1 MRSVSLASLP
11 SLAVSGPAVSGRQWP
26 SVTVSGRQWPS
37 VALPSVA
44 VSGCQWLMQPMHPM
58 CPASLASLLSLAVSG
73 PAVSGPGPEPP
84 SGALLAGTVG
94 IRPPGDDLRGETPAQ
109 GLADEHAGDV

>member
-1 MRSVSLASLP
+1 
-11 SLAVSGPAVSGRQWP
+11 
-26 SVTVSGRQWPS
+26 
-37 VALPSVA
+37 
-44 VSGCQWLMQPMHPM
+44 MQPMHPM

-94 IRPPGDDLRGETPAQ
+94 IRPPAHWIPSMPDLLPVRPPAILPATDHAGDDLRGETPAQ
-109 GLADEHAGDV
+109 GLADEHAGDVPV

>member
-1 MRSVSLASLP
+1 
-11 SLAVSGPAVSGRQWP
+11 
-26 SVTVSGRQWPS
+26 
-37 VALPSVA
+37 
-44 VSGCQWLMQPMHPM
+44 MHPM